1 MKERKHSNVWA
12 VLDKELEKI
21 SLRRTCLSQGQIV
34 KRGQPAEFLG
44 KACQAEE
51 VTAVTVLSTWPVA
64 GAQWP
69 KLVSSQ
75 RMDKRQLTWN
85 PIGLL

>member
-12 VLDKELEKI
+12 NLDQELEEI

-34 KRGQPAEFLG
+34 KRGQPAEFSA

-51 VTAVTVLSTWPVA
+51 VNAVTVLRTRPVA
-64 GAQWP
+64 GAQ
-69 KLVSSQ
+69 
-75 RMDKRQLTWN
+75 
-85 PIGLL
+85 